1 VPDYS
6 APFGT
11 QDVLPEDQPYWKM
24 VTRRAEELSLR
35 YGFQR
40 IDPPLFEDT
49 RIFLKGSGEASD
61 FVVQKEMYTLEKD
74 EGQSITFRPEFT
86 PGVMRA
92 YLEHGM
98 HAGPQPV
105 KLYSIG
111 PIFRHDRPQ
120 AGRYRQHS
128 QFNAEI
134 LGEQD
139 PVADLEVMLL
149 ALNLFADLGYRG
161 LSFQINSTGCPRCR
175 PSYIARLVEYA
186 SGFADKLGEVD
197 RIRLARNPLRLLDS
211 KEPGM
216 AERLAQAPHFVDHL
230 CDECRAHLAELCRYL
245 DALDKPYTINFRLV
259 RGLDYYTKTVFEVWA
274 EGIGA
279 QAAICGGGRYDGL
292 AETLGG
298 PPTPGVG
305 FGSGI
310 ERIILGLKQAG
321 VQPAPLPEPEVFVA
335 HFGGRT
341 KLQAVATVFD
351 LRAAGIGARIAF
363 AWKDRSLKSQM
374 READR
379 YQVPF
384 VVIIGESEL
393 DAGQVTVRDMVA
405 GEQTL
410 VLLTEL
416 EAWLKNHLITQVP
429 GR

>member
-1 VPDYS
+1 MISTYQ
-6 APFGT
+6 APYGT
-11 QDVLPEDQPYWKM
+11 QDVLPEDQPYWRL
-24 VTRRAEELSLR
+24 VTGEAEALSVR
-35 YGFQR
+35 YGFER
-40 IDPPLFEDT
+40 IDTPLFENSE
-49 RIFLKGSGEASD
+49 IYLKGSGQASD

-98 HAGPQPV
+98 TAGPQPV

-134 LGEQD
+134 IGEED
-139 PVADLEVMLL
+139 PAADLEVMLL
-149 ALNLFADLGYRG
+149 AFNLFRDLGYRG
-161 LSFQINSTGCPRCR
+161 LSFQLNSTGCPRCR
-175 PSYIARLVEYA
+175 PDYVARLTEYLTQFEGQLA
-186 SGFADKLGEVD
+186 EVD
-197 RIRLARNPLRLLDS
+197 RVRLARNPLRVLDS
-211 KEPGM
+211 KEPTM
-216 AERLAQAPHFVDHL
+216 DRVLAGVPRFSDYL
-230 CDECRAHLAELCRYL
+230 CEECAAHLNDLRAYL
-245 DALDKPYTINFRLV
+245 HALDKPYEINWRLV

-305 FGSGI
+305 FGAGV
-310 ERIILGLKQAG
+310 ERIILGLKAAG
-321 VQPAPLPEPEVFVA
+321 VVPPQEAGPAIFIA

-341 KLQAVATVFD
+341 KVKAVET
-351 LRAAGIGARIAF
+351 AF
-363 AWKDRSLKSQM
+363 ALRDAGLGVRVALGWGERSLKSQM

-379 YQVPF
+379 HNATL
-384 VVIIGESEL
+384 VILVGEDEL
-393 DAGQVTVRDMVA
+393 ETGRATVRQMVV
-405 GEQTL
+405 GEQASIPFA
-410 VLLTEL
+410 EL
-416 EAWLKNHLITQVP
+416 ETWLNNNLTL
-429 GR
+429 

>member
-1 VPDYS
+1 MSDYR
-6 APFGT
+6 APLGT

-24 VTRRAEELSLR
+24 VTGRAEALSRL

-49 RIFLKGSGEASD
+49 GVFLKGSGEASD
-61 FVVQKEMYTLEKD
+61 LVVQKEMYTLEKD
-74 EGQSITFRPEFT
+74 EGHSITFRPEFT

-120 AGRYRQHS
+120 AGRYRQHT

-149 ALNLFADLGYRG
+149 AFNLYADLGYQG
-161 LSFQINSTGCPRCR
+161 LSFQVNSTGCPRCR
-175 PSYIARLVEYA
+175 PSYIAELVEYA
-186 SGFADKLGEVD
+186 STFADRLGEVD
-197 RIRLARNPLRLLDS
+197 QIRLARNPLRLLDS

-216 AERLAQAPHFVDHL
+216 AERLVDAPRFVDYL
-230 CDECRAHLAELCRYL
+230 CEECGTHLAELCRYL
-245 DALDKPYTINFRLV
+245 DALEKPYSVNFRLV

-298 PPTPGVG
+298 PTIPGVG

-321 VQPAPLPEPEVFVA
+321 IQPAPLPEPGVYVA

-341 KLQAVATVFD
+341 KAQAVATAFE
-351 LRAAGIGARIAF
+351 LRDAGIGARVAF
-363 AWKDRSLKSQM
+363 AWGKRSLKSQM

-379 YQVPF
+379 YQARL
-384 VVIIGESEL
+384 VVIMGDSEL
-393 DAGQVTVRDMVA
+393 DVGQVTVRDMVA

-410 VLLTEL
+410 VPLTEL
-416 EAWLKNHLITQVP
+416 QAWLKNHLTLLDC
-429 GR
+429 RC

>member
-1 VPDYS
+1 LPKYR
-6 APFGT
+6 APYGT
-11 QDVLPEDQPYWKM
+11 QDILPEDQPYWRL
-24 VTRRAEELSLR
+24 VVQRAEELSLR

-49 RIFLKGSGEASD
+49 RLYLKGSGEASD

-86 PGVMRA
+86 PGVVRA

-134 LGEQD
+134 IGEQD
-139 PVADLEVMLL
+139 PTADLEVMLL
-149 ALNLFADLGYRG
+149 AFNLYRDLGYKG
-161 LSFQINSTGCPRCR
+161 LSFQLNSAGCPQCR
-175 PSYIARLVEYA
+175 PAYVARLVDYISAFE
-186 SGFADKLGEVD
+186 GRLGETD
-197 RIRLARNPLRLLDS
+197 KIRLARNPLRLLDS
-211 KEPGM
+211 KELGM
-216 AERLAQAPHFVDHL
+216 DELMAHAPHFIDHL
-230 CDECRAHLAELCRYL
+230 CDECSAHLAELRGYL
-245 DALDKPYTINFRLV
+245 EALDKPYSINFRLA

-279 QAAICGGGRYDGL
+279 QAAVCGGGRYDGL
-292 AETLGG
+292 AEILGG

-310 ERIILGLKQAG
+310 ERIILGLKAAG
-321 VQPAPLPEPEVFVA
+321 VQPPSLPEPPVFIA

-341 KLQAVATVFD
+341 KARAVETAFA
-351 LRAAGIGARIAF
+351 LRDAGIGTRIAF
-363 AWKDRSLKSQM
+363 AWGRRSLKSQM
-374 READR
+374 REAGR
-379 YQVPF
+379 HNVPF
-384 VVIIGESEL
+384 VIIVGESEL
-393 DAGQVTVRDMVA
+393 DAGQATVRDMAA

-410 VLLTEL
+410 IPLTEL
-416 EAWLKNHLITQVP
+416 ETWLKNHLTT
-429 GR
+429 

>member
-1 VPDYS
+1 MPRYR
-6 APFGT
+6 AAYGT
-11 QDVLPEDQPYWKM
+11 QDVLPEDQPYWRL
-24 VTRRAEELSLR
+24 VIQRAEELGQR

-40 IDPPLFEDT
+40 IDPPLFEDSQ
-49 RIFLKGSGEASD
+49 IFLKGSGHASD
-61 FVVQKEMYTLEKD
+61 FVIRKEMYTLEKE

-86 PGVMRA
+86 PGVVRA

-134 LGEQD
+134 IGAVD

-149 ALNLFADLGYRG
+149 ALDLYASMGYRE
-161 LSFQINSTGCPRCR
+161 LMFQLNSTGCPNCR
-175 PSYIARLVEYA
+175 PAYVSRLVKYIAVFEHR
-186 SGFADKLGEVD
+186 LGETDLV
-197 RIRLARNPLRLLDS
+197 RLERNPLRLLDS

-216 AERLAQAPHFVDHL
+216 DVILANAPHFVNHL
-230 CDECRAHLAELCRYL
+230 CDECGDHLAELRRYL
-245 DALDKPYTINFRLV
+245 DELEKPYAINFRLV

-279 QAAICGGGRYDGL
+279 QGAICGGGRYDGL
-292 AETLGG
+292 AEILGG

-310 ERIILGLKQAG
+310 ERIILGIKAMGLE
-321 VQPAPLPEPEVFVA
+321 PPPFPEPRVFVA

-341 KLQAVATVFD
+341 KTQAVATVFS
-351 LRAAGIGARIAF
+351 LRHAGIGARIAF
-363 AWKDRSLKSQM
+363 ASGRRSLKSQM
-374 READR
+374 REAGR
-379 YQVPF
+379 FAASF
-384 VVIIGESEL
+384 VVIVGESEM
-393 DAGQVTVRDMVA
+393 DAGQVTVRDMIASEQVSVPL
-405 GEQTL
+405 GELDT
-410 VLLTEL
+410 
-416 EAWLKNHLITQVP
+416 WLKKQLMI
-429 GR
+429 